1 MSDLS
6 AARRFGHTGRSYWQ
20 VLVRAVVAASLVH
33 VAFSGLFF
41 ALSAPLMGWANV
53 GSIVLYVAAYGLLR
67 KRHNRPALALIWVEL
82 LAHALVATRVL
93 GWESGFH
100 YYVLLMM
107 PMVFMS
113 PVRRKHTKAV
123 LGLALAAFYLGLDL
137 MAHHHA
143 PLAVLTPGAL
153 DGVRVFN
160 IIATLVLLAHLA
172 NYYLRAVM
180 RAETRLHDLATTDPL
195 TGLAN
200 RRRALDVA
208 SLHLAR
214 RRSDGAPMSLIL
226 GDVDHFKSVND
237 WHGHEV
243 GDHVL
248 VAVAKAMQTATRE
261 VDTVCRWGG
270 EEFLIVLPDT
280 DTPEALQVAERVRQA
295 VQHAQ
300 LAQADQALSV
310 TITLGVS
317 TLQALEPL
325 SAAIARADAAMY
337 RGKIAGR
344 NRCVGEDASAA
355 VAPKREPAPAH

>member
-1 MSDLS
+1 MPDSI
-6 AARRFGHTGRSYWQ
+6 ARRAGHTGRSYWQ

-33 VAFSGLFF
+33 TGFALLFF
-41 ALSAPLMGWANV
+41 LLSAPLMGWANL
-53 GSIVLYVAAYGLLR
+53 GSIALYGVAYGLLR
-67 KRHNRPALALIWVEL
+67 NRHNRLALALIWGEL
-82 LAHALVATRVL
+82 LGHAFVATRVL

-113 PVRRKHTKAV
+113 PVRHRHTKAL
-123 LGLALAAFYLGLDL
+123 LGLTLAAFYIGLDQ
-137 MAHHHA
+137 MAHHLA
-143 PLAVLTPGAL
+143 PLTVLAPGAL
-153 DGVRVFN
+153 DAVRILN
-160 IIATLVLLAHLA
+160 IVATLALLAHLA
-172 NYYLRAVM
+172 NFHLKAVM
-180 RAETRLHDLATTDPL
+180 RAENRLQDLAATDPL

-208 SLHLAR
+208 NLHLAR
-214 RRSDGAPMSLIL
+214 RRSDGAPMSLIV

-243 GDHVL
+243 GDQVL
-248 VAVAKAMQTATRE
+248 IAVAKAMQAATRD

-280 DTPEALQVAERVRQA
+280 GSAEARRVAERVRLA
-295 VQHAQ
+295 VQQAQ
-300 LAQADQALSV
+300 LPQADQAPSV

-344 NRCVGEDASAA
+344 NRCEGDDAPTAA
-355 VAPKREPAPAH
+355 ALKRVPALAH